1 MQRSFARSLA
11 RLSLA
16 RSLARESRSS
26 FPCFLSSSFPPSQS
40 VKCVAQP
47 EALFTSPTP
56 LACRRRAYL
65 GRSQP
70 ASALVS
76 SSSDLSSPD
85 SFLGVAHPP
94 LHHAVNRRPIH
105 PIFLAPLPTM
115 LVRSCHC
122 FVTVQV
128 WMAIDAAFPT
138 TLYCSSLATSPAQSF
153 SFLRRPIPLQGP
165 VARFDFGAATLRC
178 ALACERRAW
187 GGGVLVRDNDGIGAC
202 GRFELRTPTP
212 IEQGVFCIPLVA
224 FRLLGR
230 RIRRRQGTYRRAFLA
245 STRAA
250 QIAEHIYMKRGHAY
264 ADEEEDEGEA
274 SLFNGLPSSGA
285 APMSML
291 THPSSVSRLWSH
303 THWWP
308 SRRSQWVS

>member
-1 MQRSFARSLA
+1 ML
-11 RLSLA
+11 
-16 RSLARESRSS
+16 
-26 FPCFLSSSFPPSQS
+26 PS
-40 VKCVAQP
+40 P
-47 EALFTSPTP
+47 
-56 LACRRRAYL
+56 
-65 GRSQP
+65 
-70 ASALVS
+70 
-76 SSSDLSSPD
+76 
-85 SFLGVAHPP
+85 
-94 LHHAVNRRPIH
+94 
-105 PIFLAPLPTM
+105 
-115 LVRSCHC
+115 
-122 FVTVQV
+122 
-128 WMAIDAAFPT
+128 PT

-187 GGGVLVRDNDGIGAC
+187 GGGVFVRDNDGIGAC

-285 APMSML
+285 APMSQ
-291 THPSSVSRLWSH
+291 SS
-303 THWWP
+303 P
-308 SRRSQWVS
+308 EGARRPLRAHSARALEAEVLSAPHLSPPFPCARQSPPARARPT

>member
-1 MQRSFARSLA
+1 M
-11 RLSLA
+11 
-16 RSLARESRSS
+16 
-26 FPCFLSSSFPPSQS
+26 
-40 VKCVAQP
+40 
-47 EALFTSPTP
+47 
-56 LACRRRAYL
+56 
-65 GRSQP
+65 
-70 ASALVS
+70 
-76 SSSDLSSPD
+76 D
-85 SFLGVAHPP
+85 
-94 LHHAVNRRPIH
+94 
-105 PIFLAPLPTM
+105 
-115 LVRSCHC
+115 
-122 FVTVQV
+122 
-128 WMAIDAAFPT
+128 DAAFST

-285 APMSML
+285 APMSDVDA
-291 THPSSVSRLWSH
+291 HPPFECIPAVVPHPLVAISEISVGLMKEGSMHARCGTLSLH
-303 THWWP
+303 SGGLPKRATPHP
-308 SRRSQWVS
+308 RTQA

>member
-1 MQRSFARSLA
+1 MANRGRKAFFGYSCDACNVRSFARSLA
-11 RLSLA
+11 RS
-16 RSLARESRSS
+16 SRSS
-26 FPCFLSSSFPPSQS
+26 FPFFLSSSHPVSE
-40 VKCVAQP
+40 VCGP

-70 ASALVS
+70 ACVS
-76 SSSDLSSPD
+76 SSARPHRICLLRTPSSA
-85 SFLGVAHPP
+85 VAHPP
-94 LHHAVNRRPIH
+94 CTIHAVNRRPIH
-105 PIFLAPLPTM
+105 PIFFLAPLPTM
-115 LVRSCHC
+115 LRSCHC

-138 TLYCSSLATSPAQSF
+138 NYSLLQFPRHLSGAVVL
-153 SFLRRPIPLQGP
+153 FLSAAIPLQGP

-187 GGGVLVRDNDGIGAC
+187 GGGVFVRDNDGIGAC

-230 RIRRRQGTYRRAFLA
+230 RIGRRQGASRPLFLPRRL
-245 STRAA
+245 
-250 QIAEHIYMKRGHAY
+250 
-264 ADEEEDEGEA
+264 
-274 SLFNGLPSSGA
+274 L
-285 APMSML
+285 
-291 THPSSVSRLWSH
+291 
-303 THWWP
+303 
-308 SRRSQWVS
+308 